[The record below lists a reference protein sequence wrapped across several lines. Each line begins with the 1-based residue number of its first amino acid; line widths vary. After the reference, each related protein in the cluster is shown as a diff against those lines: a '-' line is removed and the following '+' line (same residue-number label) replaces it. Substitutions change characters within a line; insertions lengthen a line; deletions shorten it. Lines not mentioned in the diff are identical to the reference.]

1 MTDHLTAI
9 KATIPPG
16 DPSSS
21 ERMEWCKAAAAAIA
35 DVCLEHS
42 QHQTKGKPGIVL
54 DDNLMDAALGLEM
67 ARQHAINHLR
77 KRGTN

>member
-16 DPSSS
+16 DPSSQ
-21 ERMEWCKAAAAAIA
+21 ERMQWCKSAAEAIA

-42 QHQTKGKPGIVL
+42 QEQTKGEPDITL
-54 DDNLMDAALGLEM
+54 ADNVMDAGLGVDM
-67 ARQHAINHLR
+67 ARLHAIAHLLD
-77 KRGTN
+77 KVKH